1 VTVVDIKPEGHQFSE
16 LREVVLS
23 KMNAGF
29 QEHTFTAFWF
39 YILLCEIAHQVIVV
53 DSSWAQL
60 DHERRKRFNRLVE
73 VYSEHSTV
81 ESLDFSER
89 LLKQIQKITE
99 RYKNGQKISTPGELT
114 SVLFKDDIKNLETV
128 VGDYIQE
135 KSAVWILIDNL
146 DKGWPTHG
154 ASPEDIL
161 IIRTLL
167 EACRKLQKQL
177 NETKASFHPLVFLRN
192 DIYEFLVQ
200 NTPDKGKDSVI
211 VLDYDDHELFR
222 EIVSSRIKASTKLNA
237 DFSNLWANVFDTHIG
252 TQDSFL
258 FILER
263 TLMRPRDL
271 LNYLRMSVDIAINR
285 GHSRVLQDDILKAEE
300 TYSNDILLAVSFE
313 IRDVFPSVSEPLY
326 GFIGCPTHM
335 DIQQVLKILKE
346 TGFVD
351 KDLDR
356 VLRLIVWFGFL
367 GVQSDGQEIP
377 TFIYQARQNLEKL
390 LAPVKQRHARLVIHP
405 AFRKALECHDQRQTT
420 LL

>member
-1 VTVVDIKPEGHQFSE
+1 
-16 LREVVLS
+16 
-23 KMNAGF
+23 MNAGF